1 MPLMILA
8 AVLALKIIKGILGS
22 KNLNNRYYLHGEFF
36 DKITSLH
43 YKSRKLVITNA
54 LDY

>member
-8 AVLALKIIKGILGS
+8 EVLALKIIKGILGS
-22 KNLNNRYYLHGEFF
+22 KNVNNSYYLYGEFF
-36 DKITSLH
+36 DKIASLNH
-43 YKSRKLVITNA
+43 KSCKLVITNA

>member
-8 AVLALKIIKGILGS
+8 AVLSLKIIKGILGF
-22 KNLNNRYYLHGEFF
+22 KKGNNRYYSYGDFF
-36 DKITSLH
+36 DKIINLKR
-43 YKSRKLVITNA
+43 KSRKLVITNA